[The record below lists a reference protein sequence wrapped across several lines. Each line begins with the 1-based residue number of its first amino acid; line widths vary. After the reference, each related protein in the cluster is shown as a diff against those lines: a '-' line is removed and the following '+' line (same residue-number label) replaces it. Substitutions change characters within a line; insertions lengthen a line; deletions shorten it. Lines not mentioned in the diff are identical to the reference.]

1 MKRCP
6 NCGRAALRTM
16 DWACQWCAYPLI
28 STSYNKIP
36 KTFSELQAERQL
48 AFFLL
53 HEPEPEAE
61 FEQVPAPELAPE
73 PEPEPEAEAEQVPEP
88 EPAPEPE
95 PEPEAEAEQVPEPEP
110 TPEPEP
116 EAEAEQVPEPEPAPE
131 PEPEAEV
138 GQVPVPVPVPAPETA
153 LIELSVEE
161 LYASLGGGITA
172 TDARYGNR
180 SLTVTGLVYRK
191 IINENLD
198 VAYVIMTS
206 TKNYGEWQVTCTFDK
221 EYESE
226 IRRLMERDAVTVQ
239 GKYDGYGA
247 TFLLRDCTLVR

>member
-1 MKRCP
+1 
-6 NCGRAALRTM
+6 M

-53 HEPEPEAE
+53 
-61 FEQVPAPELAPE
+61 

-88 EPAPEPE
+88 APEP
-95 PEPEAEAEQVPEPEP
+95 
-110 TPEPEP
+110 
-116 EAEAEQVPEPEPAPE
+116 
-131 PEPEAEV
+131 
-138 GQVPVPVPVPAPETA
+138 A

-172 TDARYGNR
+172 TDARYRNK
-180 SLTVTGLVYRK
+180 SLKVTGLVYRK

-221 EYESE
+221 EYENE

>member
-36 KTFSELQAERQL
+36 KTFSELQAERQS

-53 HEPEPEAE
+53 H
-61 FEQVPAPELAPE
+61 
-73 PEPEPEAEAEQVPEP
+73 EPEPEAEAEQVPEP
-88 EPAPEPE
+88 ESAPE
-95 PEPEAEAEQVPEPEP
+95 
-110 TPEPEP
+110 PEPEP